1 MKTERI
7 IIGSQLEDARVFL
20 RRALESEG
28 YQVATAAN
36 GRELLALVSQGPVD
50 LVLCQVNLPPGGALR
65 IGVDIKRRRHV
76 PVMAFGR
83 VRDGKQVAQLLAE
96 AADDCLAYPFPTA
109 ELLARISALLRRW
122 RLTEP
127 PSEPADHLT
136 VGHLTLDRE
145 TSLATFGEQ
154 ELGLSGKE
162 LDILMVLAQYV
173 GKLVPRRLIL
183 ELVWGADARE
193 ESKALDVHVS
203 RMRRKLEDA
212 VGVGDLVKTVRNRGY
227 LLSSEMED
235 QALPDAELRG
245 QA

>member
-7 IIGSQLEDARVFL
+7 IIGCQLEDARVFL
-20 RRALESEG
+20 RRALESAG

-36 GRELLALVSQGPVD
+36 GRELLALVAQGPVD
-50 LVLCQVNLPPGGALR
+50 LVLCQVNLPPGGTLR

-83 VRDGKQVAQLLAE
+83 VRDGKQVAELLAE
-96 AADDCLAYPFPTA
+96 AADDCLAHPFHTA

-122 RLTEP
+122 RLTETP
-127 PSEPADHLT
+127 AEPADSLT

-145 TSLATFGEQ
+145 ISRAAFGKQ

-227 LLSSEMED
+227 LLSSEIED